1 MTTKNFQEIAGEEL
15 ESALGA
21 ARHGSNDRLLDLLE
35 RGVAA
40 LERISPVPMHTDI
53 GVSDIFLWRDK
64 GYLEPI
70 NQYSGLDLELLL
82 GVDRVRDTLLSN
94 ARIFSRGLP
103 ANHVLLWGARGCG
116 KSSLVKAVHR
126 RINEE
131 VPGSLILVELLSDDI
146 EYLPEVY
153 DLLRNEPLRFIVFCD
168 DLAFDD
174 GDKTYK
180 ALKSVLDGGVRGSPS
195 NILLNVTSNRRHLL
209 SRDMIENEKSTA
221 LHAGEATEEKVSLSD
236 RFGLWL
242 GIHSID
248 QPTYLEIVMKY
259 ADFYSVPHDR
269 ADLCEEALIWVSER
283 GSRSGR
289 VAWQFIRNFAGQKGI
304 AIPD

>member
-1 MTTKNFQEIAGEEL
+1 MKLDETDQDNRQGLNAEIKYGQGHAIGE
-15 ESALGA
+15 
-21 ARHGSNDRLLDLLE
+21 LLDLLK

-40 LERISPVPMHTDI
+40 LERISPEPQRTDFFS
-53 GVSDIFLWRDK
+53 SDIFLWRGD

-70 NQYSGLDLELLL
+70 KQSNGLDLLLL
-82 GVDRVRDTLLSN
+82 HGIDRARDTLYDN
-94 ARIFSRGLP
+94 TRIFADGLP
-103 ANHVLLWGARGCG
+103 ANHALLWGARGCG

-126 RINEE
+126 KINENE
-131 VPGSLILVELLSDDI
+131 PGSLALVELLSDDI
-146 EYLPEVY
+146 ESLPELY
-153 DLLRNEPLRFIVFCD
+153 DLLRDTDRRYIIFCD

-195 NILLNVTSNRRHLL
+195 NILLYVTSNRRHLL

-248 QPTYLEIVMKY
+248 QSAYLEIVEKY
-259 ADFYSVPHDR
+259 ADYFNLKIAR
-269 ADLCEEALIWVSER
+269 EELRKEALDWVSQR

-289 VAWQFIRNFAGQKGI
+289 VAWQFIRSFAGQHGT
-304 AIPD
+304 AIPE